1 MAKKLRASV
10 VGCVMGKAHAMA
22 YSLLDEYELCALCDL
37 SQEPLEEV
45 GKETG
50 CAALFNDYGTMLSQ
64 AKPDVVCIATP
75 NNLHETMTLEAVHAG
90 ARGIYCEKPISISMG
105 SALRMQKACED
116 AGVSLVIGH
125 QRRMSSP
132 YLKMRELIAGGA
144 IGEVTLIRGSCAG
157 DFLSDGTHLI
167 DSIMFLNG
175 DQAVRWVLGQLYRG
189 RKATTEELVRN
200 RFQYCG
206 TRYGHNVEE
215 GAISV
220 FEFENGVRAETQ
232 TGTVWVPARGY
243 QDIEVFGTKGRLLRA
258 GDGANPALMMENGDG
273 WKAVN
278 FENVQDGLVSAHREF
293 ADSIHTGKVHPM
305 GIGNAISGFEVV
317 MAIYESA
324 RLHAKLEIPLKQME
338 YPLDV
343 MLREGGIN

>member
-1 MAKKLRASV
+1 MAQKLRAAV
-10 VGCVMGKAHAMA
+10 VGCRMGKAHASA
-22 YSLLDEYELCALCDL
+22 YAVLDEYELCALCDL
-37 SQEPLEEV
+37 SQDTLMRV

-50 CAALFNDYGTMLSQ
+50 CTWLFNDYDMMLRQ

-75 NNLHETMTLEAVHAG
+75 NNLHEKMTLEAVHAG
-90 ARGIYCEKPISISMG
+90 AKGIYCEKPIAISMG
-105 SALRMQKACED
+105 SALRMQKACEG

-132 YLKMRELIAGGA
+132 YLKMRELISGGA
-144 IGEVTLIRGSCAG
+144 IGKATLIRGSCAG

-167 DSIMFLNG
+167 DSMMFLNE
-175 DQAVRWVLGQLYRG
+175 DRAVRWVLGQVYRG
-189 RKATTEELVRN
+189 RKATPEELARN

-232 TGTVWVPARGY
+232 TGTVWIPARGY
-243 QDIEVFGTKGRLLRA
+243 QDIEVFGTGGRLLRA
-258 GDGANPALMMENGDG
+258 GDGASPAVLMDNGNG
-273 WKAVN
+273 WKPVEI
-278 FENVQDGLVSAHREF
+278 ENDQDGLLTAHKEF
-293 ADSIHTGKVHPM
+293 ANSIHTGKVHPM
-305 GIGNAISGFEVV
+305 GIGNAIKGFEVV

-324 RLHAKLEIPLKQME
+324 RLHAKLEIPLKQMDF
-338 YPLDV
+338 PLDV
-343 MLREGGIN
+343 MLNEGKIN